1 MVKRKLKY
9 LITILFFISSF
20 AFANPNVDQWMESD
34 KRYKDLINEGFE
46 VKSYAMNTI
55 ETANGLY
62 ILLFVTV
69 LQKEK
74 EIILIQQFRA
84 GVLSRYDESYLLEI
98 VAGIVDEGE
107 NPEQTAIRECF
118 EETGCEVKKIFP
130 IQSYFPAPGSSE
142 SYYHLYLGEIQAFD
156 GERIKGLEK
165 ENEDILVKS
174 FKIDEVR
181 QMLKEKKITNGLT
194 LIALQWFFL
203 EHYKG

>member
-1 MVKRKLKY
+1 MKLKY
-9 LITILFFISSF
+9 KIINKKNLYSGFFSLNKYEFIHEKHNGEWTSTVEREVFSGAHVSS
-20 AFANPNVDQWMESD
+20 
-34 KRYKDLINEGFE
+34 
-46 VKSYAMNTI
+46 
-55 ETANGLY
+55 
-62 ILLFVTV
+62 LLPYDPI
-69 LQKEK
+69 KK

-84 GVLSRYDESYLLEI
+84 GVLSRYDENYLLEI
-98 VAGIVDEGE
+98 VAGIIDKGE
-107 NPEQTAIRECF
+107 NSEETAIRECF
-118 EETGCEVKKIFP
+118 EETGCEVKKIYP

>member
-1 MVKRKLKY
+1 MKLKY
-9 LITILFFISSF
+9 KIINKKNLYSGFFSLNKYEFIHEKHNGEWTS
-20 AFANPNVDQWMESD
+20 AVE
-34 KRYKDLINEGFE
+34 RE
-46 VKSYAMNTI
+46 VFSGAHVST
-55 ETANGLY
+55 
-62 ILLFVTV
+62 LLPYDPI
-69 LQKEK
+69 KK

-98 VAGIVDEGE
+98 VAGIVDECE

-181 QMLKEKKITNGLT
+181 QMLKKKKITNGLT

>member
-1 MVKRKLKY
+1 MKLKY
-9 LITILFFISSF
+9 KIINKKNLYSGFFSLNKYEFIH
-20 AFANPNVDQWMESD
+20 E
-34 KRYKDLINEGFE
+34 KH
-46 VKSYAMNTI
+46 
-55 ETANGLY
+55 NGEWTSAVERE
-62 ILLFVTV
+62 IFSGAHVSTLLPYDPI
-69 LQKEK
+69 KK

-118 EETGCEVKKIFP
+118 EETGCDVKKIYP